1 MKNEI
6 LIRILTPCLL
16 IACVFILAGCFNTP
30 DADPNLFSEDEVI
43 SETREFSG
51 DVTVAEG
58 VTVTLE
64 DGVMLF
70 LDADSTLHV
79 RGTLKLTEYDFAT
92 LNYIGAEKI
101 AFYKGANLYV
111 NDKHVLGEEGDFS
124 AIIQLGNTTWA
135 ARQSGAPV
143 LTLTTGKVS
152 IAGKVYLNGEIKD
165 SRPWDLGDDSAV
177 VLYED
182 NSLKFISD
190 EGSLACVH
198 TAGGQNT
205 HKDCTF
211 DKRHTTYFVGDEGW
225 TGYSWLDFLDMS
237 NILPEGFDEMTPEE
251 QQNAIYNEVLPKLG
265 GYLDY
270 TEIVKKRN
278 ADAMGGAPTWNGKEV
293 TTELEA
299 DASVGEDGQLIKNVR
314 FSEREGT
321 RNVYDLWLPASVA
334 NGEDKGRDVPV
345 IVFLHGGSWTSG
357 VKEDISDLCAMYAK
371 MGYVTATVNY
381 RLNLEEGAEG
391 FVYEYDNGDFFDM
404 MKDIE
409 DTVKSIKSELEKRGY
424 TSSGMA
430 ISGQSAGGHLA
441 MLYAANYGDESAI
454 PVKLVLDEYGPAD
467 FSPTAWA
474 NAKVIWGAD
483 PDRWD
488 EWGKT
493 YKTISDD
500 PAYDEKMENSAA
512 FVAGMLL
519 IHGYDVE
526 LEADGKTPTDAY
538 IQKLLRDYNGP
549 TSEIYKQIQSLS
561 PVLNWEKYNIPLV
574 GIHGEMDP
582 IVNVENAFALDRML
596 ESLNTD
602 YMMIITPVNGH
613 PQGEDKN
620 AYEAYYAASL
630 EYLERYLPSAK

>member
-1 MKNEI
+1 
-6 LIRILTPCLL
+6 
-16 IACVFILAGCFNTP
+16 
-30 DADPNLFSEDEVI
+30 
-43 SETREFSG
+43 
-51 DVTVAEG
+51 
-58 VTVTLE
+58 
-64 DGVMLF
+64 
-70 LDADSTLHV
+70 
-79 RGTLKLTEYDFAT
+79 
-92 LNYIGAEKI
+92 
-101 AFYKGANLYV
+101 
-111 NDKHVLGEEGDFS
+111 
-124 AIIQLGNTTWA
+124 
-135 ARQSGAPV
+135 
-143 LTLTTGKVS
+143 
-152 IAGKVYLNGEIKD
+152 
-165 SRPWDLGDDSAV
+165 
-177 VLYED
+177 
-182 NSLKFISD
+182 
-190 EGSLACVH
+190 
-198 TAGGQNT
+198 
-205 HKDCTF
+205 
-211 DKRHTTYFVGDEGW
+211 
-225 TGYSWLDFLDMS
+225 
-237 NILPEGFDEMTPEE
+237 
-251 QQNAIYNEVLPKLG
+251 
-265 GYLDY
+265 
-270 TEIVKKRN
+270 
-278 ADAMGGAPTWNGKEV
+278 
-293 TTELEA
+293 
-299 DASVGEDGQLIKNVR
+299 
-314 FSEREGT
+314 
-321 RNVYDLWLPASVA
+321 
-334 NGEDKGRDVPV
+334 
-345 IVFLHGGSWTSG
+345 
-357 VKEDISDLCAMYAK
+357 MYAK

-474 NAKVIWGAD
+474 NAKVIWDAD

-538 IQKLLRDYNGP
+538 IQKLLRDYNDP